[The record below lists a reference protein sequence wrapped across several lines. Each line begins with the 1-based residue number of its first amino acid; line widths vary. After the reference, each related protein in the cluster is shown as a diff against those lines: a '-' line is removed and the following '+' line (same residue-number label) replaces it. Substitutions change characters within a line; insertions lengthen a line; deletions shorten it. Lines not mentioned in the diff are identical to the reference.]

1 VGTGLLGLGQ
11 AIGNSL
17 GLAHSA
23 ADVIGYSKATGFVDV
38 GVHEFVAGSLSRIAG
53 TKAK

>member
-1 VGTGLLGLGQ
+1 MTRQNQTPQ
-11 AIGNSL
+11 AAGAAVTTVR
-17 GLAHSA
+17 LAA
-23 ADVIGYSKATGFVDV
+23 GFADV